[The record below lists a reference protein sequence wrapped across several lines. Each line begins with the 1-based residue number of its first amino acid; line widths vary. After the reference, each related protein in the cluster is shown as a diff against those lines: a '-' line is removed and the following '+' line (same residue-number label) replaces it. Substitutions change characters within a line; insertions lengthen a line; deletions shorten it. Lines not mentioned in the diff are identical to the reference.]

1 MNILNPSSFNQLME
15 EGIDNLNLDDI
26 LPTAEMLESVQMWEI
41 DLNED

>member
-1 MNILNPSSFNQLME
+1 MNILNPASFNEIMD
-15 EGIDNLNLDDI
+15 GDIDNLNLDDI